1 MARTRRQRLGQHF
14 LRDQRVAE
22 AIVAAL
28 PADPPR
34 VVEIG
39 PGRGELTAKLL
50 QRFPRI
56 VAIELDAKL
65 ASELK
70 LRLGN
75 PEGLEVIGGDA
86 LEVDLT
92 SLAAQGPW
100 TVVGNLPYSVATAI
114 LRRWLGFGNVFP
126 SLVVMVQREVA
137 QRILAPPGDG
147 ERGALSVEFQ
157 LLAQGELLFTVP
169 PRCFAPPPKVW
180 SAVLRLR
187 PRGQLTDAVVR
198 RAIRLARLA
207 FTHRRKKLT
216 NALARTV
223 ANLGTYLLQAGVSG
237 EARPQEL
244 TVDQWLALG
253 QLWEEG
259 G

>member
-14 LRDQRVAE
+14 LRNRRVAE

-34 VVEIG
+34 VLEIG

-65 ASELK
+65 ANALK

-75 PEGLEVIGGDA
+75 AEGLEVIGGDA
-86 LEVDLT
+86 LEVDFA

-114 LRRWLGFGNVFP
+114 LRRLLGFGNVFP

-137 QRILAPPGDG
+137 QRILAPPGNG

-169 PRCFAPPPKVW
+169 PHCFAPPPKVW

-216 NALARTV
+216 NALAGTV
-223 ANLGTYLLQAGVSG
+223 ANLGDYLLQAGVSG
-237 EARPQEL
+237 EVRPQEL
-244 TVDQWLALG
+244 TADQWLALG
-253 QLWEEG
+253 RLWEEG